1 MAFTTTEL
9 YRLHGTNG
17 VIVIGTYANTAGST
31 GGTIK
36 PGLSLIEGITLE
48 DFGSVASSSVSV
60 VNQAVADFPISGDTG
75 VVVVNPANVSGIFTA
90 YGV

>member
-17 VIVIGTYANTAGST
+17 VIVIGTYVNTAGST

-36 PGLSLIEGITLE
+36 PGLALIEGIELQ
-48 DFGSVASSSVSV
+48 DFGAAASSSVST

-75 VVVVNPANVSGIFTA
+75 VVVANPANASGLFFA
-90 YGV
+90 FGV